1 MATPQD
7 FEQHTT
13 RTRVKGNGRA
23 RPGAAPASDDNTFP
37 LSALTRGGRD
47 KRGRKV
53 EDILWS
59 VPDFKIYKTPEGVS
73 PHFSDDAATS
83 RKQMKHYLSLGAELA
98 YLNHLN
104 TVLAQ
109 GGATHRLLQFVGR
122 KIAAAASTDKPSA
135 ARSCLVAVE
144 REIARAIAQALS
156 GDVEDGRET
165 LKALTLRI
173 EKKLRNTGRVKYFGV
188 CVAVAAVI
196 AAAAW
201 WWFGDALA
209 ISSTEL
215 AIVAIMGSCGALLS
229 TAVGLRSLQIDAS
242 ASQFLN
248 FVYGGQRMLVGV
260 LGAVV
265 LYFALKAGVLMDTI
279 PWAATADGD
288 AADIHK
294 LAFISVLAG
303 FSERL
308 VPNLLDRKAEGA
320 NGDGAKT
327 AESPATVQ

>member
-7 FEQHTT
+7 SEQLKKPTG
-13 RTRVKGNGRA
+13 VKPNGRGA
-23 RPGAAPASDDNTFP
+23 PPAAPASGDNTFP
-37 LSALTRGGRD
+37 LARLVVGEKD
-47 KRGRKV
+47 KRERKV
-53 EDILWS
+53 LDILWS
-59 VPDFKIYKTPEGVS
+59 VPDFKIYKTAEGIS
-73 PHFSDDAATS
+73 PQFSDDPEVCRGQLKS
-83 RKQMKHYLSLGAELA
+83 YLTLGAELA

-104 TVLAQ
+104 TVIAH
-109 GGATHRLLQFVGR
+109 GGATRRFLDFVGR
-122 KIAAAASTDKPSA
+122 KAFGAQTTEEPSA

-144 REIARAIAQALS
+144 REIARAIAQALCD
-156 GDVEDGRET
+156 DVEGGKAT
-165 LKALTLRI
+165 LKALTQRL

-188 CVAVAAVI
+188 CVAVAAAI
-196 AAAAW
+196 ALAAW

-209 ISSTEL
+209 MNSTEL

-229 TAVGLRSLQIDAS
+229 TAVGLRRLRIDAS

-265 LYFALKAGVLMDTI
+265 LYFALKAGVLLDTI

-288 AADIHK
+288 ATDIHK
-294 LAFISVLAG
+294 LAFVSVLAG

-308 VPNLLDRKAEGA
+308 APNLLERKAEGA
-320 NGDGAKT
+320 APPAN
-327 AESPATVQ
+327 AET